1 MSTPYPLTIDF
12 TAWPLP
18 VNFRGI
24 IGYHLHIDRKP
35 AAHNFFKSPWTTTR
49 TCRSLIWSQIEL
61 GVKKI
66 VQKWWFWT
74 IVYMSWSVKCS
85 SESVVRPTMLPQDRI
100 VDGEIIVIAW
110 TGDVLR
116 RPRHNWSKIIKKS
129 YDSDGH
135 FIQFQHAFW
144 TSASIKVVSYT
155 IILLP
160 CESIPHLQ
168 LASNSICVISN
179 RKSVLFSSSSGSFL
193 QVVFS

>member
-116 RPRHNWSKIIKKS
+116 RPRQNRSQIIKKS

-135 FIQFQHAFW
+135 FIRLLCKFW
-144 TSASIKVVSYT
+144 TCASMKVVSYT

-160 CESIPHLQ
+160 CLSISDRH
-168 LASNSICVISN
+168 LASCSICVVPN
-179 RKSVLFSSSSGSFL
+179 RKSVLFSLSAGSF
-193 QVVFS
+193 F